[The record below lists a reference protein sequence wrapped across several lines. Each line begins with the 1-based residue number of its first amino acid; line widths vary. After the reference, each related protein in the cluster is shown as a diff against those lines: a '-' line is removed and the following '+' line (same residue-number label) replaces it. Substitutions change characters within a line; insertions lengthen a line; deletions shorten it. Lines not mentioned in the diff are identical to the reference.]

1 MRGLYVHLP
10 FCLKKC
16 SYCDFVSYE
25 NCFSYESAYIEAL
38 LKEFDAYRGEKI
50 DTVYFGGGTPTSLQT
65 KHLTKLLD
73 GVYRCFSV
81 SESAEVTIECN
92 PKTADYEKFCAL
104 LAHGANRLSV
114 GVQSFDDGVLSA
126 IGRIHTAEDGRK
138 CIEDGARAGF
148 SNISA
153 DLMFGLPGQSVE
165 MVQKSVAC
173 VTKLPVCHISC
184 YGLILEEHTPLWHQV
199 EAGNL
204 SLPDEDA
211 EFLMYRTISEE
222 LHQAGFLQY
231 EISNYAMPG
240 CESRHN
246 QKYWDATEYIGCGAG
261 AHSYYE
267 GVRFCH
273 CEDLAT
279 YIENPLL
286 RCEEAVISKEEQMR
300 EFMILGLRKCCG
312 VSKKAFFDRFQEEL
326 DAIFGDVIRRFTD
339 CGLLES
345 EGDNVRFT
353 QEGIYVSNTVLCE
366 LM

>member
-10 FCLKKC
+10 FCFKKC

-25 NCFSYESAYIEAL
+25 NCFSYESAYVEAL
-38 LKEFDAYRGEKI
+38 LTEFNAYRGEKI

-65 KHLTKLLD
+65 KHLTMLLD

-81 SESAEVTIECN
+81 AEKAEVTVECN
-92 PKTADYEKFCAL
+92 PKTADFEKFSAL
-104 LAHGANRLSV
+104 LAHGANRLSI
-114 GVQSFDDGVLSA
+114 GVQSFEDTVLHT
-126 IGRIHTAEDGRK
+126 IGRIHTAEDAKK
-138 CIEDGARAGF
+138 CIQDAANAGF
-148 SNISA
+148 NNLSV
-153 DLMFGLPGQSVE
+153 DLMFGLPGQSLE
-165 MVQKSVAC
+165 MVQKSVAT

-184 YGLILEEHTPLWHQV
+184 YGLILEEQTPLRRWV
-199 EAGNL
+199 EEGKFT
-204 SLPDEDA
+204 LPDEDT
-211 EFLMYRTISEE
+211 EFLMYQTISEE
-222 LHQAGFLQY
+222 LQKAGFLQY
-231 EISNYAMPG
+231 EISNFAKPG

-261 AHSYYE
+261 AHSYYK

-273 CEDLAT
+273 AASIDT
-279 YIENPLL
+279 YIDNPLL
-286 RCEEAVISKEEQMR
+286 RCEETVISKEEQMR

-312 VSKKAFFDRFQEEL
+312 VSKKAFFDRFSEEL
-326 DAIFGDVIRRFTD
+326 DTIFGDVIHRFID

-345 EGDNVRFT
+345 KGDYLRFT